1 MDVVDDDALVLV
13 LERVDS
19 HVSLIRAAAVC
30 KRWHSAI
37 ADAAFLRR
45 YRSLHAPPAV
55 GYYHNPP
62 GLSETALLLCP
73 CAPVFVPSPPSIVD
87 ARHFSLDF
95 LCGGEGSWR
104 VMDSRGSLVV
114 LTVTGLRTAF
124 TENVVCEP
132 LTQRYR
138 MIHLP
143 PDSDGFLY
151 LGPFLLDGEANE
163 VGGGISMSNFRLLCL
178 FHSNGVTCTSIFTAG
193 SSWSEKSIDP
203 MAPSIQHSRTLGHA
217 SGSLYFYVEGRSR
230 TLTVLDGSNGEF
242 SSSLLPAIENWD
254 FHMQRYNCCVTE
266 GCDGQPRIIVV
277 FDNAM
282 KVFARLDSTEWALEK
297 KILLLEAIHSLPGY
311 HPGHHHIIQT
321 MGQGF
326 IILLQGSGPAYTF
339 SVNLETMEAAPAE
352 NNMGLR
358 VYQCKLPW
366 PPALHAGLD
375 R

>member
-95 LCGGEGSWR
+95 LSGGEGSWR

-230 TLTVLDGSNGEF
+230 TLTVLDGSN
-242 SSSLLPAIENWD
+242 
-254 FHMQRYNCCVTE
+254 RYNCCVTE

-282 KVFARLDSTEWALEK
+282 KVFARLDGTEWALEK
-297 KILLLEAIHSLPGY
+297 KILLSEAIHSLPGY
-311 HPGHHHIIQT
+311 QPGHHHIIQT
-321 MGQGF
+321 IGQGF
-326 IILLQGSGPAYTF
+326 IILLQGSGPTYTF

-352 NNMGLR
+352 NMGQI
-358 VYQCKLPW
+358 VSQCKLPW
-366 PPALHAGLD
+366 PPALHVCLD